1 MIVGDGEAKPR
12 VRLEPS
18 IGRHHQDGGR
28 FEGKLRWEDQ
38 LAVVETSF
46 VERVVRSSNYVMPL
60 QDVGG
65 QGLCHNVGDRIL
77 NRSRYPACYTLK
89 RITLFSLM

>member
-65 QGLCHNVGDRIL
+65 QRLGHDVGDRVLARAQLTVWVKGWNI
-77 NRSRYPACYTLK
+77 
-89 RITLFSLM
+89 